1 MATSGD
7 DSKKQASTAKRLPPN
22 AGKGRKKGV
31 PNRITA
37 SVKEMILAALDSV
50 GGEQYLVEQARQN
63 PTAFLALIGRIIPS
77 EVKVDNQPT
86 FQFVNALPPTP
97 PAS

>member
-1 MATSGD
+1 MDSSGE
-7 DSKKQASTAKRLPPN
+7 DSKIQGSAGKRLPPN

-31 PNRITA
+31 PNKITKTL
-37 SVKEMILAALDSV
+37 KEMTLAALDSA